1 MGNGLPAEREGYDVF
16 VLGTNFDSGLH
27 ELREL
32 LNILVLGLC
41 ESSIYIACLMGATFS
56 LINVN
61 PMTRRRPRSPT
72 SLRNVQSL
80 EQGAEVLV
88 PAGETLIAVLAD
100 AGVHQIDSAPVLD
113 GLIAVIKVAEIAVAI
128 AAALGR
134 RAGAKRRSWQ

>member
-61 PMTRRRPRSPT
+61 PKFTRRIIESIKLQGLASRLVSVDQMKIERPGVFDLA
-72 SLRNVQSL
+72 LRD
-80 EQGAEVLV
+80 EEAKAEV
-88 PAGETLIAVLAD
+88 AN
-100 AGVHQIDSAPVLD
+100 QF
-113 GLIAVIKVAEIAVAI
+113 AECAEP
-128 AAALGR
+128 R
-134 RAGAKRRSWQ
+134 TRC